1 MANKE
6 INNQA
11 FGTAIVDKQGKPT
24 IEFFT
29 LLESLVN
36 LEILDG
42 EGSPEGI
49 ETSRFKSLYIDIL
62 TNDLYIKTTIESDN
76 TGWILI

>member
-6 INNQA
+6 INNQT

-24 IEFFT
+24 TEFFT

-42 EGSPEGI
+42 EGSPEGV
-49 ETSRFKSLYIDIL
+49 ETARFKSLYIDTL

>member
-6 INNQA
+6 INNQT

-24 IEFFT
+24 TEFFT

-42 EGSPEGI
+42 E
-49 ETSRFKSLYIDIL
+49 
-62 TNDLYIKTTIESDN
+62 
-76 TGWILI
+76 